1 MSPVRR
7 ARLEEAATLADLW
20 LESRAA
26 APIPPPVHSERGVR
40 EWIGQVLLPSCEVW
54 VSTVAAKPVAML
66 ALDRGW
72 VEQLYVS
79 PSHQRRGHGTRLL
92 EQAQTRDDALA
103 LWTFE
108 SNVPAQLF
116 YESRG
121 FVRSGPVSDDNEEGA
136 PAILY
141 RWQR

>member
-1 MSPVRR
+1 MNRVRR
-7 ARLEEAATLADLW
+7 ARREEAAALADLW
-20 LESRAA
+20 LQSRAA
-26 APIPPPVHSERGVR
+26 APIPAPAHSEREVR
-40 EWIGQVLLPSCEVW
+40 EWIGQVLLPSHEVW
-54 VSTVAAKPVAML
+54 VSTVSATPVAML

-79 PSHQRRGHGTRLL
+79 PSHQRQGHGTRLL
-92 EQAQTRDDALA
+92 ELAQTREDALA

-108 SNVPAQLF
+108 SNVPGQLF

-121 FVRSGPVSDDNEEGA
+121 FIRSGSGSDDNEEGA

-141 RWQR
+141 RWKR